1 MAALPGR
8 FASTSSGSASG
19 GGLMAAIER
28 QVTARTAGRRGST
41 QGLISRVAGYLA
53 MAVVVFLIGLPLL
66 WLLSAAFKE
75 IGEIYVVPAT
85 WIPHNPTLQNFPTA
99 WNAAPFGRYYL
110 NTIFVTVVSV
120 IGKLVMGS
128 CTAYALVALRFP
140 CKSFIFALILGA
152 LMIPAQ
158 VVIVPNYLLFADL
171 GLINTYAALIF
182 PHIPTA
188 VGTFLMRQAF
198 LALPKEILDAARVD
212 GAGHLR
218 TLWTIMLPLSLPV
231 LVTFGL
237 LSTQDVWNDFLWPLI
252 ITNTEN
258 MRTLPIG
265 ISRLLDSEGNTQW
278 GVVMAGAI
286 YVIAPLLLLFL
297 WVQRHIVEGIAA
309 GAVKG

>member
-1 MAALPGR
+1 M
-8 FASTSSGSASG
+8 
-19 GGLMAAIER
+19 
-28 QVTARTAGRRGST
+28 
-41 QGLISRVAGYLA
+41 
-53 MAVVVFLIGLPLL
+53 
-66 WLLSAAFKE
+66 
-75 IGEIYVVPAT
+75 
-85 WIPHNPTLQNFPTA
+85 
-99 WNAAPFGRYYL
+99 
-110 NTIFVTVVSV
+110 
-120 IGKLVMGS
+120 
-128 CTAYALVALRFP
+128 
-140 CKSFIFALILGA
+140 
-152 LMIPAQ
+152 
-158 VVIVPNYLLFADL
+158 VPNYLLFADL
-171 GLINTYAALIF
+171 GLINTFPALII

-237 LSTQDVWNDFLWPLI
+237 LATQDVWNDFLWPLI

-265 ISRLLDSEGNTQW
+265 ISRLLDQEGNTQW
-278 GVVMAGAI
+278 GVVMASAI
-286 YVIAPLLLLFL
+286 YVIAPLLIVFL